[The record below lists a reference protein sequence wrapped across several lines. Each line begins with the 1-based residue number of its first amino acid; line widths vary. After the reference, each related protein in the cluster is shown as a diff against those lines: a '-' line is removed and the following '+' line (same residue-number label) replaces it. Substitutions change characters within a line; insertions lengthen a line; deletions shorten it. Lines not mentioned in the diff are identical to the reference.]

1 MLFPRIVQNIDDLE
15 DNNLQQDNEMVFVVD
30 SGGLWIFYEGR
41 WRGVFHNELQDV
53 IDNNELRLDALE
65 SNSTTVN
72 TVESVSTHTLNYNTS
87 PTGTVTTS
95 DEVPHIRINNDSVN
109 DINYTAIAGDSTAA
123 GLINS
128 HETVIIELSDKG
140 LTTITVAP
148 YNTSVV
154 DNNPLIQIEAI

>member
-15 DNNLQQDNEMVFVVD
+15 TNNTQPENEMVFVLD
-30 SGGLWIFYEGR
+30 SGGLWIFIEGR

-95 DEVPHIRINNDSVN
+95 DSVPHIRINNDSVN
-109 DINYTAIAGDSTAA
+109 DITYTATAGDTSLR

-128 HETVIIELSDKG
+128 HETVIIELEDKG
-140 LTTITVAP
+140 LTTVTVEP
-148 YNTSVV
+148 YNSSVI

>member
-1 MLFPRIVQNIDDLE
+1 MVFPRIVDSFSELRPSGTQQNGEL
-15 DNNLQQDNEMVFVVD
+15 VYARD
-30 SGGLWIFYEGR
+30 SSSLWIFLETR
-41 WRGVFHNELQDV
+41 WINIFSSELQGA
-53 IDNNELRLDALE
+53 IDDNTLRLERLE
-65 SNSTTVN
+65 SSNSAVGTI
-72 TVESVSTHTLNYNTS
+72 ESISTHTLNYNTS

-95 DEVPHIRINNDSVN
+95 DSVPHIRINNDSVN
-109 DINYTAIAGDSTAA
+109 DINYTAIAGDSTAT

-128 HETVIIELSDKG
+128 HETVIIELDTKG